1 MTAMDHTLIRTA
13 AIEDPAVVSL
23 IKQLFAPDGAA
34 QREHNAA
41 SASLGFGAI
50 HYGFVVNL
58 RPRRVLAIGSR
69 HGYIPAVIALAL
81 KFNGEGTLDFVD
93 ANYSDASH
101 GFGTAYGGVGH
112 WAGDASQRFA
122 PFNLFEHVHV
132 HVTRSSDFFASCT
145 ATYGYIYLD
154 GNHSYEGLRY
164 DLEQSVA
171 RAEPGAIIALHDVAV
186 TDPAFGV
193 GRLFDEL
200 DDGRFG
206 KLVIG
211 AWPGLGIVQLKPRA
225 QP

>member
-1 MTAMDHTLIRTA
+1 MTAMDHTLTRTA

-23 IKQLFAPDGAA
+23 IKQVFAPDGAA

-50 HYGFVVNL
+50 HYGFVVNV

-81 KFNGEGTLDFVD
+81 KFNGEGILDFVD
-93 ANYSDASH
+93 ANYSDAAH

-122 PFNLFEHVHV
+122 PFNLSENVQVHV
-132 HVTRSSDFFASCT
+132 MRSSDFFASCT

-171 RAEPGAIIALHDVAV
+171 RAEPGAIIALHDVGV

-193 GRLFDEL
+193 GRLFDEI

-206 KLVIG
+206 KLLIG

>member
-1 MTAMDHTLIRTA
+1 MDDAFVRAA
-13 AIEDPAVVSL
+13 AIGDPAVVSL
-23 IKQLFAPDGAA
+23 LKECFAPDGAA

-41 SASLGFGAI
+41 NASLGFGAI

-81 KFNGEGTLDFVD
+81 KFNGEGMLDFVD
-93 ANYSDASH
+93 ANYSDAAH

-112 WAGDASQRFA
+112 WAGDATQRFA
-122 PFNLFEHVHV
+122 PFNLCDHVRV

-145 ATYGYIYLD
+145 ASYGYIYLD

-171 RAEPGAIIALHDVAV
+171 RAEPGAIIALHDVRV

-200 DDGRFG
+200 DDTRYG
-206 KLVIG
+206 KLTLG
-211 AWPGLGIVQLKPRA
+211 AWPGLGIVQLKLRA